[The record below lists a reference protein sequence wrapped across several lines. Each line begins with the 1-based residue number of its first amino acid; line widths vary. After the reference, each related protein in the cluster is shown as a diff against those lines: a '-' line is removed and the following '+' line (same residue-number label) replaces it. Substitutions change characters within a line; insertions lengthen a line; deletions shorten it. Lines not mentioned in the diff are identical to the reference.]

1 MSRIQSK
8 PAQVTI
14 DGQTYY
20 ATPAA
25 ITSTML
31 GIEDHGVMSFSIACK
46 GDGWGVSVGGYVL
59 DTVPAERTAGS
70 KRRPS
75 VACGAL
81 IAEMLDVF
89 GVSSWE
95 KLPHLRCH
103 VLNESENAWGTQS
116 AGIANADLSRAI
128 VLRPFFAAL
137 CGES

>member
-31 GIEDHGVMSFSIACK
+31 GIEDHGIMSFSIACK

-59 DTVPAERTAGS
+59 DDKPAERTATS
-70 KRRPS
+70 KRQPTI
-75 VACGAL
+75 ACGAL
-81 IAEMLDVF
+81 IAEVLEVF
-89 GVSSWE
+89 GISSWE

-103 VLNESENAWGTQS
+103 VLNEHPDAWGRQ
-116 AGIANADLSRAI
+116 AVGIANADLSRAI
-128 VLRPFFAAL
+128 VFGPFFAAL